1 MIQDLLRQYQSYLVF
16 EQNLSP
22 NSVAAYIH
30 DVTRFLEYIKS
41 NGIASPLVVQPRQ
54 IHKLIQLLSAMGL
67 NPASLARN
75 ISSIRGFYRFLIS
88 ENLCAVDPTENLER
102 PKTRRKLP
110 SVLTYDEI
118 KDIFTLPDT
127 SDFLGLRDRAMLE
140 TIYASGLR
148 ISELLGLKVN
158 DVLEGQ
164 GIIRVFGKGRK
175 ERLAPI
181 SDNALDWIHQYRER
195 SRPLLDKRRRSGGTL
210 FLSIRGSAMSRM
222 GFWKIL
228 QQYLRRVNIRKEIHP
243 HTFRHTFATHLLEN
257 GADLRAV
264 QEMLGHVDISTTQ
277 IYTHLD
283 RTFLMQEYKTYHP
296 RG

>member
-1 MIQDLLRQYQSYLVF
+1 MIPDILRQYRSYLAF

-22 NSVAAYIH
+22 NSVEAYIH
-30 DVTRFLEYIKS
+30 DIKRFLEYSSRVGVKS
-41 NGIASPLVVQPRQ
+41 PFEAEPRH
-54 IHKLIQLLSAMGL
+54 IHKMIQILSELGIS
-67 NPASLARN
+67 PTSLARN
-75 ISSIRGFYRFLIS
+75 ISAIRGFYKFLIA
-88 ENLCAVDPTENLER
+88 ENFCTTDPTEHIDR

-118 KDIFTLPDT
+118 QSLFAVPDIREYR
-127 SDFLGLRDRAMLE
+127 GLRDRAMLE
-140 TIYASGLR
+140 TMYASGLR

-158 DVLEGQ
+158 NVLSDQ
-164 GIIRVFGKGRK
+164 GIIKVFGKGRK
-175 ERLAPI
+175 ERLVPI
-181 SDNALDWIHQYRER
+181 SDNALKWIHQYLEQ
-195 SRPLLDKRRRSGGTL
+195 SRPLLDKHKRSAGIL
-210 FLSIRGSAMSRM
+210 YLSIRGTAMSRM

-228 QQYLRRVNIRKEIHP
+228 QHYVQEVNIRKEIHP

-296 RG
+296 RS